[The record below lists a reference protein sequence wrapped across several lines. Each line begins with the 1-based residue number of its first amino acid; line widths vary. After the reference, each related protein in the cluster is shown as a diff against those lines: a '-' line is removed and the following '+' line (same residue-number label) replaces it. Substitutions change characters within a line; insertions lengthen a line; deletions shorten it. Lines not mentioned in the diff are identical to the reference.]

1 MSAQNT
7 RNDLHSQSWVTFTYA
22 TFVGA
27 LGMVA
32 AGILFAPVEL
42 WVKAYFAMGAA
53 LLVQSTI
60 TMTKTVRDVHGNR
73 ARQGLKHVAP
83 AVPTQS
89 TALSSRTTH
98 RSRVYPRP
106 ALNRLKSPTAD
117 LIGSFRHQLSARPVH
132 DRCSGQAALWVP
144 ALASLG
150 LG

>member
-60 TMTKTVRDVHGNR
+60 TMTKTVRDVHEGSKFMNR
-73 ARQGLKHVAP
+73 IEDAKAE
-83 AVPTQS
+83 
-89 TALSSRTTH
+89 
-98 RSRVYPRP
+98 
-106 ALNRLKSPTAD
+106 RLPMEIERGKD
-117 LIGSFRHQLSARPVH
+117 
-132 DRCSGQAALWVP
+132 
-144 ALASLG
+144 
-150 LG
+150 

>member
-60 TMTKTVRDVHGNR
+60 TMTKTVRDVHEGSKFMNR
-73 ARQGLKHVAP
+73 IEDAKAE
-83 AVPTQS
+83 
-89 TALSSRTTH
+89 
-98 RSRVYPRP
+98 
-106 ALNRLKSPTAD
+106 RLLMEIERGKD
-117 LIGSFRHQLSARPVH
+117 
-132 DRCSGQAALWVP
+132 
-144 ALASLG
+144 
-150 LG
+150 